1 MQDVHGRVDE
11 EGYGYV
17 GVPQVS
23 GRAYKTVAAPWSL
36 GMALT
41 RHRRLSF
48 PLRYMRL
55 SIQALHPQR
64 TLICRLR
71 RAELPCQHGLRATE
85 VHSSCDGAQHLKVL
99 QGACMRRMLRRCRS
113 LSPFLKVSLTCP
125 MMIASPT

>member
-11 EGYGYV
+11 GGCGYV

-23 GRAYKTVAAPWSL
+23 GRACKTVAAPWSL
-36 GMALT
+36 RMALT

-64 TLICRLR
+64 TLIYCLLLV
-71 RAELPCQHGLRATE
+71 ASIGSE
-85 VHSSCDGAQHLKVL
+85 K
-99 QGACMRRMLRRCRS
+99 
-113 LSPFLKVSLTCP
+113 SPMDP
-125 MMIASPT
+125 

>member
-55 SIQALHPQR
+55 SIQALHPR
-64 TLICRLR
+64 WCTAPEGPTRRLH
-71 RAELPCQHGLRATE
+71 ALDASEVSKSFPLPQGLADLPHNDRQ
-85 VHSSCDGAQHLKVL
+85 SHLTAL
-99 QGACMRRMLRRCRS
+99 
-113 LSPFLKVSLTCP
+113 
-125 MMIASPT
+125 